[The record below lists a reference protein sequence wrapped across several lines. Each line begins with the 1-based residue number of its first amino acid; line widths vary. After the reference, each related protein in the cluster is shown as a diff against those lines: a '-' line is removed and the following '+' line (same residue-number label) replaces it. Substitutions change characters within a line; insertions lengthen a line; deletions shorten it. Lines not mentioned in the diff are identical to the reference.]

1 MRIGILKKNT
11 PWNKFFDK
19 NSSKTKGIF
28 TVKGTDAIVIKSP
41 KDTYWYGYSRN
52 TSFSGSGSYDRS
64 LHNNLY
70 NLGYTNR
77 MCLYGRADW
86 EIFMSRIKNS
96 RFTRDEVEGFIKQVI
111 KDTSIT
117 KAVQRVPEYG
127 VELELE
133 TPSPMTATER
143 NTICES
149 SKLIHDVGGDQSV
162 HCGCEIRF
170 NHPALSGWKYKDVK
184 MIMNTAKSLNAE
196 TTRGTAGMHIHISR
210 KDIKDIVKKFEDNLP
225 TMQQILYPT
234 NCRKTTLSG
243 GNRMYYGVEGN
254 IYRNQL
260 SDFGTLEI
268 RAWNA
273 TLDPKLFME
282 RIKFCKYLCDWL
294 ADAKEI
300 SVEKFFEDLT
310 DVAKKNYAYLVNH
323 AENPHQWGMPLK
335 AVNAML
341 A

>member
-1 MRIGILKKNT
+1 MRIGRLDKTKPWKYFSDHHFNKKN
-11 PWNKFFDK
+11 
-19 NSSKTKGIF
+19 GAF
-28 TVKGTDAIVIKSP
+28 TIKGTDAIVIKSA
-41 KDTYWYGYSRN
+41 KDSYFYCYSKN
-52 TSFSGSGSYDRS
+52 TSLGGSHSYDRQ
-64 LHNNLY
+64 LHANLV
-70 NLGYTNR
+70 NKGYCNWIC
-77 MCLYGRADW
+77 MYSSYEW
-86 EIFMSRIKNS
+86 ELMSRRLKNS
-96 RFTRDEVEGFIKQVI
+96 SF
-111 KDTSIT
+111 T
-117 KAVQRVPEYG
+117 KADVEATIREVVKGTGFHGRIQRTPEYG

-133 TPSPMTATER
+133 TPNPMTVTDR

-149 SKLIHDVGGDQSV
+149 SKLIHDVGGDPSV

-170 NHPALSGWKYKDVK
+170 NHPALRGWKMKDIK
-184 MIMNTAKSLNAE
+184 LIMNTAKSLNAE

-234 NCRKTTLSG
+234 NCRKLKLSS
-243 GNRMYYGVEGN
+243 GNNMYYGVEGN
-254 IYRNQL
+254 IFRNQL
-260 SDFGTLEI
+260 NDFGTLEI

-282 RIKFCKYLCDWL
+282 RIKFCKYFCDWL

-310 DVAKKNYAYLVNH
+310 DVAKKNYKYLVNH